1 MWIHGAG
8 YTTDIYI
15 LHGDTC
21 LHSSCSPANILVSL
35 KDVKYEGSGY
45 GCISTQPWMRTL
57 EDGFWV
63 KVQVHYCWGYLGL
76 LQGQNDSLQ
85 HYTYIIRELTKTCRY
100 QCQKTKISTWGQ
112 ILFILHIALC
122 HKRHQMT
129 LELSYLLP
137 KHNYKTKYS
146 KWSLRHMPAV

>member
-1 MWIHGAG
+1 MTHWLLTYSKPGDNVDTRVWIH
-8 YTTDIYI
+8 
-15 LHGDTC
+15 
-21 LHSSCSPANILVSL
+21 
-35 KDVKYEGSGY
+35 
-45 GCISTQPWMRTL
+45 QPWMRTL

-76 LQGQNDSLQ
+76 QQGQNDSL

-129 LELSYLLP
+129 LVLSYLLP

-146 KWSLRHMPAV
+146 KWSLRHMLAVYNALSITDLHFCLFSISLFKKSEHICH